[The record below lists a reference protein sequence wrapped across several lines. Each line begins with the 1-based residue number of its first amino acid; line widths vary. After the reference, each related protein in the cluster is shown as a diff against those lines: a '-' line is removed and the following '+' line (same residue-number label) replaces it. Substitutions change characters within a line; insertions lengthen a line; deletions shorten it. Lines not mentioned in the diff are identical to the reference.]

1 MDLTQYTDHGSR
13 ERLHVVIAGHVDH
26 GKSTVV
32 GRLLADTNSLPH
44 GKLDQV
50 RAFCERTARPF
61 EYAFLLDALRNER
74 AQGITIDAARVFVHS
89 GRREYVMFDAPG
101 HLEFL
106 KNMLTGA
113 SHATIA
119 LLVIDARAGVSE
131 NSRRHGYLLSMLG
144 FRHVI
149 VVVNKMDL
157 VGYEELAFSNV
168 IDACQAFLR
177 RIDIAPT
184 RFIPV
189 SGRHGDNIVLTA
201 PTMPW
206 YAGPS
211 VLSAL
216 DHLQPERTAIE
227 RPFRMPVQDVY
238 KFTENGDERRI
249 VAGRILSGRVT
260 NGDELQFFPSG
271 KRARVR
277 RLESEGS
284 EPPQSFAAG
293 DACGFT
299 LMDDVYIERGEMAA
313 RVGEFMPVVGRRIAV
328 SVIWLGKEPLAEGGK
343 CVLKHGSARVN
354 ARVESIERVI
364 DMSTLGS
371 RERATSIGRHEA
383 AECVLN
389 LAGNLAF
396 DPVTELA
403 SGGHFVLVRDFDIQ
417 GGGIIRAALPGALP
431 TSDNGHNAALGDSD
445 HRGHTELQ
453 VL

>member
-1 MDLTQYTDHGSR
+1 MTPTRRNDPAPR

-32 GRLLADTNSLPH
+32 GRLLADTNSLPD

-74 AQGITIDAARVFVHS
+74 AQGITIDAARVFFNS
-89 GRREYVMFDAPG
+89 GGREYVMFDAPG

-144 FRHVI
+144 LRHVI
-149 VVVNKMDL
+149 LVVNKMDL
-157 VGYEELAFSNV
+157 VGYEEAAFNDV
-168 IDACQAFLR
+168 VDACRAFLR
-177 RIDIAPT
+177 HINVAPT
-184 RFIPV
+184 RFIPA
-189 SGRHGDNIVLTA
+189 SGRHGDNIVLPA
-201 PTMPW
+201 LTMPW
-206 YAGPS
+206 YTGPS

-216 DHLQPERTAIE
+216 DSVQAERAAIE
-227 RPFRMPVQDVY
+227 GPFRMPVQGVY
-238 KFTENGDERRI
+238 KFTENGDDRRI
-249 VAGRILSGRVT
+249 VAGRILSGRVA
-260 NGDELQFFPSG
+260 NGDDLQFFPSG
-271 KRARVR
+271 KRARIK
-277 RLESEGS
+277 RLESGGS
-284 EPPQSFAAG
+284 RPPQSLAAG

-299 LMDDVYIERGEMAA
+299 LTDDVYIERGEVAT

-364 DMSTLGS
+364 DMSTLAS
-371 RERATSIGRHEA
+371 RERPTAIGRHEA

-389 LAGNLAF
+389 LAGDLAF

-403 SGGHFVLVRDFDIQ
+403 SAGRFVLVRDFDIQ

-431 TSDNGHNAALGDSD
+431 TSDSGRHAALGGSD